1 MEQTIDFQ
9 SALDRCR
16 HLASKSETCSADV
29 AEKLRRWCLSSEQ
42 SAEIIGN
49 LISEKFIDDQ
59 RFAIAYVKDKTRF
72 NHWGRIKTTAMLRQ
86 KQINQGIINKA
97 FDELDPQVYL
107 SVFESEM
114 EKKERSL
121 KKIAVFERRQK
132 VANYLLSK
140 GFESDLIFDR
150 IKEII

>member
-1 MEQTIDFQ
+1 
-9 SALDRCR
+9 
-16 HLASKSETCSADV
+16 
-29 AEKLRRWCLSSEQ
+29 
-42 SAEIIGN
+42 
-49 LISEKFIDDQ
+49 
-59 RFAIAYVKDKTRF
+59 
-72 NHWGRIKTTAMLRQ
+72 MLRQ
-86 KQINQGIINKA
+86 KQISQGIINKA

-121 KKIAVFERRQK
+121 KKMAVFERRQK